1 MIKNIREIILNEK
14 NFNEICVL
22 YSHFGDMNNFNFIA
36 LKNIVKRMPENQNIY
51 FYINN
56 ETNEIIGAITL
67 IIEQKLIHNGAKA
80 GHIED
85 LVVLDK
91 YRSCGIGGFLLEYVI
106 QLARDNNCYKVILDC
121 DDKIEKYYIKKGFIK
136 KGNYMGCYF

>member
-136 KGNYMGCYF
+136 KGNYMGYYF

>member
-121 DDKIEKYYIKKGFIK
+121 
-136 KGNYMGCYF
+136 

>member
-14 NFNEICVL
+14 NYNEICVL